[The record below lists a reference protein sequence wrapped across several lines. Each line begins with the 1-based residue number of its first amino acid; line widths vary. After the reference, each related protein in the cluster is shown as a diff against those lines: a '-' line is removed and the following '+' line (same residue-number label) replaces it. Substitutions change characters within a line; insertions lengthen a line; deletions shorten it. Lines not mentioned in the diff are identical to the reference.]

1 MWQAPERLPAAVAA
15 PDRDERN
22 SNRATVSAARLIE
35 TKDHHVILEQ
45 MYQKINKKTSLID
58 RFSA

>member
-1 MWQAPERLPAAVAA
+1 VWQAPERLLAAVAA

-22 SNRATVSAARLIE
+22 SNRATVSVARLIE
-35 TKDHHVILEQ
+35 TKDHHVILGQ

-58 RFSA
+58 RFTA